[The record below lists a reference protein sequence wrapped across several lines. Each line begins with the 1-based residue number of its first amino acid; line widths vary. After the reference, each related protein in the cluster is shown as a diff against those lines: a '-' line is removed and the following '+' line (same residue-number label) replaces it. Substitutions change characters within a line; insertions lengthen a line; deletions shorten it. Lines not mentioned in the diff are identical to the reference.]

1 MDNRQPKLSPQEE
14 EQRKEE
20 QALEWLDEMGIG
32 FPKKKAVKPASD
44 APKPAE
50 DEVA

>member
-1 MDNRQPKLSPQEE
+1 MDNQQPKLSPKEE

-32 FPKKKAVKPASD
+32 FPKKKAVKPAKD